1 MYHDHDG
8 LHKLHVGTKAN
19 NLTNVIHGYKFMDR
33 RGGQTDREGDRQ
45 RGQRMKDS
53 EKHRK
58 RNRQRHR
65 ETETERAKDRQT
77 EARR

>member
-19 NLTNVIHGYKFMDR
+19 NLTNVIHGYKFRDR

-45 RGQRMKDS
+45 RDK
-53 EKHRK
+53 E
-58 RNRQRHR
+58 
-65 ETETERAKDRQT
+65 
-77 EARR
+77 